1 MVNAARDKAITDHRS
16 CHTVAQLVSTS
27 PITALPEHIETVED
41 AIDYSEHPVVSH
53 PTATVTGSTVVDVHM
68 DPVVSHPTAAVTAS
82 GVVDVHVD
90 PVVSHPNAAV
100 TGAVVENVEI
110 IDDNSQSSVEVFSAL
125 MTFLDMAAVRMQPK
139 KLIAWSDSCAG
150 QNLPHQL
157 QLVKKTV
164 DDAGNR
170 IQLRDKV
177 HWIQMSEFGSYRYR
191 HTFSD
196 DEEWKVVTLR
206 RKNADVP
213 DSLFLPVLP
222 KRHVPIKPSKLS
234 DIQKQL
240 RFIPTIYQRMYL
252 DLCSQDDGSEDIG
265 DASISSSDETSS
277 VVGLETNQVL
287 QYHIDANVGLLYTAF
302 TVRALHSLS
311 QQLFWAY

>member
-27 PITALPEHIETVED
+27 PITALPEHIETAED
-41 AIDYSEHPVVSH
+41 AIDYSEHPVI
-53 PTATVTGSTVVDVHM
+53 
-68 DPVVSHPTAAVTAS
+68 SHPTAAVTESTVVDVHVDPVVSHLTAAVTGS
-82 GVVDVHVD
+82 TVTESTVVDVHVD

-110 IDDNSQSSVEVFSAL
+110 IDDNSQSSVEVCSAL
-125 MTFLDMAAVRMQPK
+125 MTFLDMAAVRTQPK

-177 HWIQMSEFGSYRYR
+177 HWIQISEFGSYRYR

-206 RKNADVP
+206 RRNALVMYVC
-213 DSLFLPVLP
+213 SVIVLC
-222 KRHVPIKPSKLS
+222 
-234 DIQKQL
+234 
-240 RFIPTIYQRMYL
+240 F
-252 DLCSQDDGSEDIG
+252 
-265 DASISSSDETSS
+265 SIM
-277 VVGLETNQVL
+277 
-287 QYHIDANVGLLYTAF
+287 
-302 TVRALHSLS
+302 
-311 QQLFWAY
+311 

>member
-27 PITALPEHIETVED
+27 PITALPEHIETAED
-41 AIDYSEHPVVSH
+41 AIDYSEHPVISH
-53 PTATVTGSTVVDVHM
+53 PNAAVTGSTVTE
-68 DPVVSHPTAAVTAS
+68 ST
-82 GVVDVHVD
+82 VVDVHVD

-125 MTFLDMAAVRMQPK
+125 MTFLDMAAVRTQPK

-177 HWIQMSEFGSYRYR
+177 HWIQISEFGSYSYR

-206 RKNADVP
+206 RRNALVMYVC
-213 DSLFLPVLP
+213 SVIVLC
-222 KRHVPIKPSKLS
+222 
-234 DIQKQL
+234 
-240 RFIPTIYQRMYL
+240 F
-252 DLCSQDDGSEDIG
+252 
-265 DASISSSDETSS
+265 SIM
-277 VVGLETNQVL
+277 
-287 QYHIDANVGLLYTAF
+287 
-302 TVRALHSLS
+302 
-311 QQLFWAY
+311 